1 MPPSAHHC
9 VCLSLLPHVS
19 SQRPNTELS
28 PEPFY
33 PHESHWSQAVA
44 RNPPSSSFSLSAAP
58 GGSGCGLSG
67 LRVTQVVPVR
77 WALEV
82 GWAPRVCSPVLF
94 HSPERPRAWGSRCH
108 LYSVKSRISPVVSCD
123 SLGRRFAQTSTL
135 SRFLERPP
143 TPTPQQGRG
152 MRGRLSGQCRAHPG
166 LKPQSWR
173 GWLPPKPRSLP
184 CLL

>member
-1 MPPSAHHC
+1 M
-9 VCLSLLPHVS
+9 CLSFPASPRV

-44 RNPPSSSFSLSAAP
+44 ENPTSSSFSLSAAP
-58 GGSGCGLSG
+58 GGSGCWLSD
-67 LRVTQVVPVR
+67 LRVTQVVPVH

-94 HSPERPRAWGSRCH
+94 HSPERPRAQGSRCH
-108 LYSVKSRISPVVSCD
+108 FYSVKSRIGPAVSCD

-135 SRFLERPP
+135 SRFL
-143 TPTPQQGRG
+143 
-152 MRGRLSGQCRAHPG
+152 RLSGQCRAHPG